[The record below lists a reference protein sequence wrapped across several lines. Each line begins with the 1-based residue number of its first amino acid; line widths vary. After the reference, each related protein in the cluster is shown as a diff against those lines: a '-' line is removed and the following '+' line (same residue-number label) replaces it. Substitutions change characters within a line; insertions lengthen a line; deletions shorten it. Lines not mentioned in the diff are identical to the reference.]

1 MPIRVNL
8 LAEALAAEDMRRRD
22 PVKRTLFGG
31 AFVIVLVLVWS
42 SSLLLKTMLAKKD
55 VEQVQAEIDTRTNAY
70 ALVTGNLNK
79 IAVARRN
86 LSALEQ
92 LSNARFLQGNLL
104 NTLQQVYV
112 PNVQLRRVDVEQ
124 SYSVKAATKKSAAEN
139 TEQITILLDAKD
151 DSSNPG
157 DNVNKFKDAISTQP
171 FFQTRLAKSDAV
183 RLSNLTAPQSG
194 PDGKPFVL
202 FTIECHLKDQTR

>member
-70 ALVTGNLNK
+70 SLVTGNLNK

-86 LSALEQ
+86 LAALEQ

-112 PNVQLRRVDVEQ
+112 PSVQLTRVNVEQ
-124 SYSVKAATKKSAAEN
+124 SYVVKPATKKSAAEN

-157 DNVNKFKDAISTQP
+157 DQVNKFKDAISTQP
-171 FFQTRLAKSDAV
+171 FFQTLLAKSDAV

-202 FTIECHLKDQTR
+202 FTIECRLKDQTR